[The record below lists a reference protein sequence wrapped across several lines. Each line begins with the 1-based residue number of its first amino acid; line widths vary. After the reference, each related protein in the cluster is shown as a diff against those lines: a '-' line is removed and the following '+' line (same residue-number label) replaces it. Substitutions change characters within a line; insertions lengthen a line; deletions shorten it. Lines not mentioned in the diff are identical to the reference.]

1 MFIIMSRFVYIVLSR
16 LLLSD
21 LSLLIVFA
29 YFSLPWSTLVE
40 GDEQPVPLVSYS
52 VHEGKHFFVS
62 AVSGLFLKLIYNG
75 ARHSCSSP
83 ATKLLHDLAYV
94 CHLPKRPNI

>member
-75 ARHSCSSP
+75 ASMVGH
-83 ATKLLHDLAYV
+83 LLLLKFSMH
-94 CHLPKRPNI
+94 KEIKK